1 MIMSVIMLKA
11 FPLALTCVWWQRGVK
26 SCLVAGGRG
35 GTHVWWQ
42 RGGNSCLM
50 AEQGN
55 YVWWQRGVMSGS
67 RVG

>member
-35 GTHVWWQ
+35 GD
-42 RGGNSCLM
+42 SCLV
-50 AEQGN
+50 AEG
-55 YVWWQRGVMSGS
+55 R
-67 RVG
+67 